1 MSFLTPFF
9 FAGLAAILVPIL
21 IHLVRRARAPRV
33 EFPSLMFVQ
42 RVPQRTI
49 RRRRLQNLLLLLLRC
64 LALAALV
71 LAFVRPYVSWGADGA
86 RASGRTVILLLDRS
100 FSMRA
105 GDGAGGRTR
114 FAQAVEEALV
124 ELDKRKA
131 DDEVGLVLFDEGVEV
146 LARPGK
152 RSDEDRAG
160 ARAEIRRILQGLSP
174 GDGGT
179 DFVQAI
185 RSAEALLR
193 DSATAKREILLL
205 TDLQASGLAST
216 ERLVPLAPGIELRT
230 KIVGEPALSNVAVS
244 GLSGITTLYQARY
257 TDPLRVRLT
266 NHGDGPAE
274 KIRVEFLLNEQPV
287 EERQINL
294 RAQET
299 GAVMFSGFNL
309 NPGINS
315 CAIRISG
322 AADRF
327 AADNRFLFTLR
338 RTVPIEALVI
348 ETATRGRSES
358 FYLRYALTTG
368 ENLPFQVTVRTAGAV
383 DPSRLSQYGLIIVN
397 DVRITPSL
405 GAQLRRAAEA
415 GAGLI
420 LATGPHS
427 EPSAFAAAWGDEFP
441 AKLLGTVTPRG
452 GALTLGGGIRRD
464 HPIFDLFGDGGP
476 LASGRVFGYHRIEP
490 GAGASVLARFDN
502 GDSAIM
508 EWPYGR
514 GRMLLLATTLD
525 ASWNDLPLRPVYLP
539 LVRQMT
545 RYLVEREERAWHPVG
560 TEIALPVAANDEKAP
575 PLLEQP
581 DGERVRNLPRTST
594 GEWLLRP
601 SQAGFY
607 RLRTGDRADPFAVNV
622 DPGESGLRQ
631 LAVAPFVAQWNAREG
646 AIPAEGG
653 SGPALRAKPE
663 PAELEGR
670 QQLWLYLLAAALL
683 LFLSEGIVARRIR
696 MARVLS

>member
-86 RASGRTVILLLDRS
+86 RAGSRTVILLLDRS

-114 FAQAVEEALV
+114 FAQAVEEALI

-160 ARAEIRRILQGLSP
+160 ARAEIRRILPGLSP

-193 DSATAKREILLL
+193 DSASAKREILLL
-205 TDLQASGLAST
+205 TDLQASGASP
-216 ERLVPLAPGIELRT
+216 ERLAPLAPGIELRP

-257 TDPLRVRLT
+257 SDPLRVRLT

-274 KIRVEFLLNEQPV
+274 EIRVEFLLNEQPV
-287 EERQINL
+287 EERRIDL

-299 GAVMFSGFNL
+299 GAVTFSGFNL

-327 AADNRFLFTLR
+327 AEDNRFLFTLR

-415 GAGLI
+415 GAG
-420 LATGPHS
+420 
-427 EPSAFAAAWGDEFP
+427 
-441 AKLLGTVTPRG
+441 
-452 GALTLGGGIRRD
+452 
-464 HPIFDLFGDGGP
+464 
-476 LASGRVFGYHRIEP
+476 
-490 GAGASVLARFDN
+490 
-502 GDSAIM
+502 
-508 EWPYGR
+508 
-514 GRMLLLATTLD
+514 
-525 ASWNDLPLRPVYLP
+525 
-539 LVRQMT
+539 
-545 RYLVEREERAWHPVG
+545 
-560 TEIALPVAANDEKAP
+560 
-575 PLLEQP
+575 
-581 DGERVRNLPRTST
+581 
-594 GEWLLRP
+594 
-601 SQAGFY
+601 
-607 RLRTGDRADPFAVNV
+607 
-622 DPGESGLRQ
+622 
-631 LAVAPFVAQWNAREG
+631 
-646 AIPAEGG
+646 
-653 SGPALRAKPE
+653 
-663 PAELEGR
+663 
-670 QQLWLYLLAAALL
+670 
-683 LFLSEGIVARRIR
+683 
-696 MARVLS
+696 